1 MIKKQRK
8 YLQAFE
14 KHNCLKTLIVGYG
27 SIGKRHIQN
36 LLNYSDIEII
46 VCTKRKQDSFLKR
59 NQCRVIKSLKKCINE
74 NPDFAIISNV
84 TSLHVETAVE
94 LAKAGIHFL
103 TEKPL
108 GHDENGINKLL
119 NLVKRKKLITL
130 IGCHLRFDPCIIK
143 IKEMIGKKKIGKVLA
158 VQAENSSY
166 LPDWHPYENYKESYT
181 AKKELGGGVV
191 LTSIHEL
198 DYLYWL
204 FGKII
209 DVFSITGK
217 FSDLELSCDDMSS
230 ILLKFKAGIV
240 GEVHL
245 DFFQKPAVRRC
256 KIIGTKGII
265 TCDVNL
271 NRIKL
276 YNPITKKWSIKLDLK
291 NYDKNEAYK
300 RELDHFIKCVQ
311 NNKKSINDVV
321 EGANVL
327 KIALSIIKSSKIKK
341 LVLVK

>member
-1 MIKKQRK
+1 
-8 YLQAFE
+8 
-14 KHNCLKTLIVGYG
+14 
-27 SIGKRHIQN
+27 
-36 LLNYSDIEII
+36 
-46 VCTKRKQDSFLKR
+46 
-59 NQCRVIKSLKKCINE
+59 
-74 NPDFAIISNV
+74 
-84 TSLHVETAVE
+84 
-94 LAKAGIHFL
+94 
-103 TEKPL
+103 
-108 GHDENGINKLL
+108 
-119 NLVKRKKLITL
+119 
-130 IGCHLRFDPCIIK
+130 
-143 IKEMIGKKKIGKVLA
+143 
-158 VQAENSSY
+158 
-166 LPDWHPYENYKESYT
+166 
-181 AKKELGGGVV
+181 
-191 LTSIHEL
+191 
-198 DYLYWL
+198 
-204 FGKII
+204 
-209 DVFSITGK
+209 
-217 FSDLELSCDDMSS
+217 MSS

>member
-1 MIKKQRK
+1 MKA
-8 YLQAFE
+8 LV
-14 KHNCLKTLIVGYG
+14 VGYG
-27 SIGKRHIQN
+27 SIGKRHIKN
-36 LLNYSDIEII
+36 LSSMPNMKII
-46 VCTKRKQDSFLKR
+46 VNTKRDGDKFLENK
-59 NQCRVIKSLKKCINE
+59 NCTIHTSLDLCIDE
-74 NPDFAIISNV
+74 KPDFAIISNV
-84 TSLHVETAVE
+84 TRLHIETAVK
-94 LAKAGIHFL
+94 LANAGIHFL
-103 TEKPL
+103 MEKPL
-108 GHDENGINKLL
+108 SHNENGITKLL

-130 IGCHLRFDPCIIK
+130 IGCHLRFEPCIIK

-166 LPDWHPYENYKESYT
+166 LPDWHPYENYKESYA
-181 AKKELGGGVV
+181 AKKELGGGIV

-204 FGKII
+204 FGKIT

-245 DFFQKPAVRRC
+245 DFFQRSIVRQC

-265 TCDVNL
+265 SCDINL

-276 YNPITKKWSIKLDLK
+276 YNPITKKWSIKLDLRK
-291 NYDKNEAYK
+291 HDKNEAYK

-327 KIALSIIKSSKIKK
+327 KIALSAIKSSKIKK
-341 LVLVK
+341 LVLIK